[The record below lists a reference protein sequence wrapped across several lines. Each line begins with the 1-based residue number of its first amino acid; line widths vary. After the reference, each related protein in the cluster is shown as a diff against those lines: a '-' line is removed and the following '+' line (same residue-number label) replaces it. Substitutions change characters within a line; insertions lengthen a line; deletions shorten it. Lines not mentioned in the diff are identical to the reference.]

1 VLSKDTD
8 RTEDVHK
15 QVEAAHKL
23 FTEHEVFIRSV
34 IRYALSDPH
43 DVDDCFNDLFL
54 FFVSRPI
61 PGDVQN
67 LKGYLYKI
75 IFDKAK
81 DYRRRNIRYQQKLKG
96 YAQDQADIYKAN
108 TMDETLY
115 DERIQRILKALDGH
129 LSQKEA
135 QADIYKA
142 NTMDETLYDER
153 IQRILKALDGH
164 LSQKEAQAVRLRYR
178 EQHTIGQVAELMNI
192 KPQSVKK
199 YISVGLKKVRTLLG
213 IQERADHDE
222 GE

>member
-1 VLSKDTD
+1 MLSKDTD

-75 IFDKAK
+75 ILDKAK
-81 DYRRRNIRYQQKLKG
+81 DYRRKNIRYQQKLKG
-96 YAQDQADIYKAN
+96 YAQDQ
-108 TMDETLY
+108 T
-115 DERIQRILKALDGH
+115 
-129 LSQKEA
+129 
-135 QADIYKA
+135 DIYKA